1 MSATAL
7 CIDFITSG
15 QLLGAGLDSSPET
28 WDQALG
34 GADWPLI
41 DVRGRRMRR
50 DYGLIEVSFE
60 KWDKDWSC
68 INASV
73 HAHRLRGERALL
85 VPPEVDATYGP
96 IEPVVTFA
104 EVLEE
109 TLAKGVVV
117 ELIADR
123 DTELHSRYWF
133 PRSEV
138 IVSVQGSSLEAPGS
152 IWSAGRARDAANW
165 KRPHS

>member
-15 QLLGAGLDSSPET
+15 QVLGAGLDSSPDA
-28 WDQALG
+28 WDRALG

-41 DVRGRRMRR
+41 DVQGRRMRR
-50 DYGLIEVSFE
+50 DYGLVEVSFE
-60 KWDKDWSC
+60 KRAADWSC
-68 INASV
+68 VNASV
-73 HAHRLRGERALL
+73 HAHRLRGDRSLL
-85 VPPEVDATYGP
+85 VPPEIDARYGP
-96 IEPVVTFA
+96 IEPVVAFA
-104 EVLEE
+104 EVLEG
-109 TLAKGVVV
+109 TLASGALV

-138 IVSVQGSSLEAPGS
+138 IVSVQGPGHDLPGS
-152 IWSAGRARDAANW
+152 IWSAGRARDAVNW
-165 KRPHS
+165 KRPIT